1 MRSANGTQNQREQ
14 NYPIAETSSMGK
26 SPHLLC
32 ISLLLFF
39 SFYSMFLS
47 LLIFSD
53 FFFGKQLQRLYNL
66 DARKFVIGNVGPI
79 GCIPYQRTINRVN
92 QDECVKLPNQLAVQ
106 YNGRLRDLLTELN
119 ENLPGATFALANV
132 FDLVMELITNYAKY
146 GGYYFFF
153 LLFLSFSF
161 FPSITNAGMW
171 PLAFLFMDFTCL
183 SIFNTTI

>member
-1 MRSANGTQNQREQ
+1 MHF
-14 NYPIAETSSMGK
+14 SS
-26 SPHLLC
+26 PFF
-32 ISLLLFF
+32 FF
-39 SFYSMFLS
+39 SFYSMFL
-47 LLIFSD
+47 LLLNFSD

-153 LLFLSFSF
+153 SFFFFLSLSF
-161 FPSITNAGMW
+161 FQSQMLACGHWPFYSWILHAYQYSI
-171 PLAFLFMDFTCL
+171 LLYKYL
-183 SIFNTTI
+183 EI

>member
-1 MRSANGTQNQREQ
+1 MEINIKEREIIPLHKQ
-14 NYPIAETSSMGK
+14 VLWEITPFIMHFSS
-26 SPHLLC
+26 PFCL
-32 ISLLLFF
+32 
-39 SFYSMFLS
+39 SFYSMFL
-47 LLIFSD
+47 LLVILSD

-79 GCIPYQRTINRVN
+79 GCIPYQRTINQVN

-132 FDLVMELITNYAKY
+132 YDLVLELITNYAKY

-153 LLFLSFSF
+153 FFFSVYF
-161 FPSITNAGMW
+161 FQSQMLACDHW
-171 PLAFLFMDFTCL
+171 PF
-183 SIFNTTI
+183 